1 MNRGLALLGGCLLAA
16 AIFVQYLAIIGNEN
30 YVWFVAPFIGSFLAG
45 VCIGGAKSG
54 DVELTAFGG
63 FLAAGSA
70 CILLWFYLTLP
81 HIYVE
86 GIRLTLLACVLVFIA
101 MLMIE
106 KGGKRY

>member
-16 AIFVQYLAIIGNEN
+16 AIFVQYLAIIWNEN

-54 DVELTAFGG
+54 DIELTAFGG

-81 HIYVE
+81 YVE

-106 KGGKRY
+106 KSGKRY